1 MPELRRAPGMRER
14 APNAWELIVEGPR
27 DPVTGRRRQ
36 ISRMFHGSLRDAK
49 AARAE
54 LLVEVRSGRH
64 SGAAGTVDDLFRE
77 WIRELERKG
86 RSPNTIR
93 SYENQYRRNIQ
104 PLIGSRQIRSVT
116 TKMLTDL
123 YGAHQDRGMKPA
135 SVRKIHAT
143 VSSMMTQACRWGW
156 LGVNPAQWAEPPPL
170 AIGMPR
176 VPTPEE
182 LSQLIK
188 AAEASRRP
196 EYGRLLFVAAT
207 TGMRRGELLALRRT
221 DVDRERRLV
230 LVSRSLIDLSHR
242 PVSEGPTKNRRL
254 RRIALDERTLGVLL
268 DQVVMVDRRA
278 TELGAEARE
287 DAFVFTDV
295 PDGSEPWRPM
305 MVTQYFTR
313 LRDRAGLAEISFQSI
328 RRFMDTYGQ
337 DLGFSPAQV
346 AMRAGHDP
354 SVAGRFYTGNVAE
367 SDLRLAEAVAALVV
381 LPTFSGDGSQLPR
394 RPRPRNVG

>member
-1 MPELRRAPGMRER
+1 MRELRRAPGMRER
-14 APNAWELIVEGPR
+14 SPNAWELIVEGAR

-36 ISRMFHGSLRDAK
+36 VSRMFHGSLRDAK

-64 SGAAGTVDDLFRE
+64 SAAAGTVDDLFRE

-93 SYENQYRRNIQ
+93 SYQNQYRRNIQ
-104 PLIGSRQIRSVT
+104 ASIGSRQIRSVT

-135 SVRKIHAT
+135 SVRKIHAA

-170 AIGMPR
+170 GIGMPS

-182 LSQLIK
+182 LSRLIK
-188 AAEASRRP
+188 AAESSRRP

-221 DVDRERRLV
+221 DIDLDRRLV
-230 LVSRSLIDLSHR
+230 VVSRSLIDLSHQ
-242 PVSEGPTKNRRL
+242 PVIEGPTKNRRL
-254 RRIALDERTLGVLL
+254 RRVALDERTLGVLAE
-268 DQVVMVDRRA
+268 QVAMVNDR
-278 TELGAEARE
+278 TVEVGAEVERNAYVFS
-287 DAFVFTDV
+287 DA
-295 PDGSEPWRPM
+295 PDGSTPWRPM
-305 MVTQYFTR
+305 MVTQYFGR
-313 LRDRAGLAEISFQSI
+313 LRQRAGLDEVTFQSI

-346 AMRAGHDP
+346 ALRAGHDP
-354 SVAGRFYTGNVAE
+354 SVAGRFYTGNIAE
-367 SDLRLAEAVAALVV
+367 SDRHLAEAVASLLIV
-381 LPTFSGDGSQLPR
+381 TQIQTH
-394 RPRPRNVG
+394 RND